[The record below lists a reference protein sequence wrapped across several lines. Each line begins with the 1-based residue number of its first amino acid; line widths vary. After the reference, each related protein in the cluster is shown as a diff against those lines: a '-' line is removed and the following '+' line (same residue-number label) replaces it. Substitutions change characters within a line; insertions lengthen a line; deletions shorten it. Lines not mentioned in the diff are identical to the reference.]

1 MGIKDFLAKEIDY
14 KKGALLLSFFLILMM
29 FPLRNAAGAPQGYGV
44 AWAFAGG
51 LRYVDEYI
59 LTIVAPGYLSG
70 HPFWGAFGSPQKVF
84 VSLAAFVVG
93 GFLGAKISGEFSIN
107 FDKTAVSDGIIG
119 GLLMGIG
126 ITMMTQCN
134 VGVFMG
140 AVSQM
145 ALGGY
150 LCIVGLVIGTYFG
163 SMYYKKK
170 MGL

>member
-1 MGIKDFLAKEIDY
+1 MKLLAMGC
-14 KKGALLLSFFLILMM
+14 
-29 FPLRNAAGAPQGYGV
+29 
-44 AWAFAGG
+44 
-51 LRYVDEYI
+51 
-59 LTIVAPGYLSG
+59 
-70 HPFWGAFGSPQKVF
+70 
-84 VSLAAFVVG
+84 
-93 GFLGAKISGEFSIN
+93 SGEFSRN
-107 FDKTAVSDGIIG
+107 FDKTAVVDGVIG

-150 LCIVGLVIGTYFG
+150 LCIVGLLIGTYIG
-163 SMYYKKK
+163 SQYYKKK